1 MDFFNGLLGRSMRVA
16 QLGER
21 RMIEALLRPW
31 PSPAPPA
38 LARDVPV
45 GPGDDC
51 AMVRGRAGAAWLVTT
66 DQLIEDTHFDWSWS
80 TAAQLGRRAGAVTLS
95 DIAAMG
101 GIPRYLLVSLGL
113 PPRTQAATVTRFYGG
128 LRRMLSR
135 YKVQLIGGDTAAARR
150 FHAAMTAI
158 GEIDPRLAVT
168 RSGARPGDCLMVT
181 GTLGDAAAGLQ
192 ILRRRHLSRG
202 RGGRGRPAIGSVRAL
217 VRRQLIPTPRLAAG
231 RLLAVRRLA
240 TAMLDLSD
248 GLMIDLDRLC
258 RASGVGATL
267 FAERLPLSPALIAY
281 GRATRQNPLRLAL
294 AGGEDYE
301 LLFTVRPA
309 AAARCTR
316 LLRRLRLSCRLIGT
330 ITRATPHR
338 PSSGRAPAG
347 AAIAILSAG
356 RLHPLR
362 SFTAAHRIYGFEHF
376 HVPARGDG
384 A

>member
-1 MDFFNGLLGRSMRVA
+1 
-16 QLGER
+16 
-21 RMIEALLRPW
+21 MIEALLRSW
-31 PSPAPPA
+31 PAPASPS
-38 LARDVPV
+38 LARNVTV

-51 AMVRGRAGAAWLVTT
+51 AMVRRGAGVAWLVTT
-66 DQLIEDTHFDWSWS
+66 DQLVEGTHFDWSWS

-113 PPRTQAATVTRFYGG
+113 PPRTEVATVTRFYGG
-128 LRRMLSR
+128 LRRLLSR

-150 FHAAMTAI
+150 FHAAMVAI
-158 GEIDPRLAVT
+158 GEVEPRRALT
-168 RSGARPGDCLMVT
+168 RTGARPGDCIMVT

-192 ILRRRHLSRG
+192 ILRRHYLRRIRS
-202 RGGRGRPAIGSVRAL
+202 GRGRPTMGIMRLL
-217 VRRQLIPTPRLAAG
+217 VRRQLSPTPRLEAG

-267 FAERLPLSPALIAY
+267 LINQLPVSPALAAY
-281 GRATRQNPLRLAL
+281 GRHTRQNPLRFAL

-309 AAARCTR
+309 KAARCAR
-316 LLRRLRLSCRLIGT
+316 LLRRLRLSCRWIGT
-330 ITRATPHR
+330 IDR
-338 PSSGRAPAG
+338 PTTGPAVK
-347 AAIAILSAG
+347 ILSGG
-356 RLHPLR
+356 RSQSLR
-362 SFTAAHRIYGFEHF
+362 AYAAAHRIQGFEHF
-376 HVPARGDG
+376 QLPARGGG